1 MLRGISTISSI
12 YSASCFAFQ
21 TGNNFCYRGLAL
33 NGRGNIMR
41 HRQAPDLSDVVNRN
55 NVCF

>member
-1 MLRGISTISSI
+1 MLHGISTISSI

-41 HRQAPDLSDVVNRN
+41 HKQAPDLSDVVNRN